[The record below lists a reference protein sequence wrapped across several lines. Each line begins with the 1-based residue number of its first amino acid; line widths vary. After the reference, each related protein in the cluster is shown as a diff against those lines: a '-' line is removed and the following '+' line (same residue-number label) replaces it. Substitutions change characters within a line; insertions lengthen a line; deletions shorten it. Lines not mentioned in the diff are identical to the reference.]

1 MSFGI
6 LFLWIWGLFMTFL
19 ATWQAIP
26 HLESGAFM
34 KINSGA
40 EFLLLILTAAVTISA
55 ALVLRAI
62 EQLSRAITSWGGR

>member
-6 LFLWIWGLFMTFL
+6 LFLWVWGLFMTFL
-19 ATWQAIP
+19 AIWHAIP
-26 HLESGAFM
+26 YLETGAFM
-34 KINSGA
+34 KINSGT

-62 EQLSRAITSWGGR
+62 EQLSQAITSWGGR